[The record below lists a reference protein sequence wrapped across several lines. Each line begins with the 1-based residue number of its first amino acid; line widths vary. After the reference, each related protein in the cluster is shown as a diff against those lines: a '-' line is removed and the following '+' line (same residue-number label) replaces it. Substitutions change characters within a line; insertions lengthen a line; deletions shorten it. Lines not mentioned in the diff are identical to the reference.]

1 MSPKMAI
8 IELRRFYEYAKL
20 ALNKNEQLLE
30 LDKLLQEYSLQ
41 LDDVMFYTEI
51 NTEAD
56 LDD

>member
-1 MSPKMAI
+1 MAI

-51 NTEAD
+51 DTEVD
-56 LDD
+56 LDE